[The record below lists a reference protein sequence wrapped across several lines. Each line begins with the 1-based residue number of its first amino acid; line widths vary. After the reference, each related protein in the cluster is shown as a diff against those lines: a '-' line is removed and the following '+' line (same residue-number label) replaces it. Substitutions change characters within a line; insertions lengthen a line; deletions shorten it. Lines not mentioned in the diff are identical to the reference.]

1 MKRMTFTDLRLD
13 WLMERGPWL
22 SPPAILLLSAV
33 LLAVA
38 AIADWLV
45 GHISLGVLYMLPMML
60 AALVLEPL
68 ELAGLA
74 LFSAF
79 LRSRFD
85 YPGSGIEIALRFAF
99 ASVSYFT
106 CGLFVAALVSNRKL
120 VKEHL
125 GKLQREQALRKEAED
140 QLRLLVASS
149 PAAILTLNEHGTV
162 LAANK
167 AADGLFAIPDNQ
179 SMRGRGIEKYLPV
192 LADALDLKNAPE
204 GFRTAAQCTGYRSNG
219 EIFQAHTWFSSYHA
233 PEGTRLA
240 AIVVDSSEEMRD
252 REEQNLRQLVK
263 SNRIVASVVSHEL
276 RNLCGAISLLC
287 SHLNEKHA
295 LAGDEDFLGIL
306 SLVKGLE
313 RVALLELHSQEAGR
327 GDVEHIPLRQ
337 VLDQLRIV
345 IESEW
350 KEIGGSVRWRL
361 PEGNPL
367 VVADPPGLLQA
378 FLNLANNSHRA
389 VQKASRRELEI
400 AVLLEGESVV
410 IQFQDSGPGIES
422 PERLF
427 QPFQTGADGTG
438 LGLFLSRAVVR
449 SYGGDLQFEPNV
461 SRSCFVIKLQKV

>member
-13 WLMERGPWL
+13 WLMERGANL
-22 SPPAILLLSAV
+22 SRPSILLLSAA

-38 AIADWLV
+38 ALADWLV
-45 GHISLGVLYMLPMML
+45 GHISLGVLYILPMMV
-60 AALVLEPL
+60 AALELEPL

-120 VKEHL
+120 VRVHL
-125 GKLQREQALRKEAED
+125 SRIQSEQVLRKEAED

-167 AADGLFAIPDNQ
+167 AAGSLFAIPDSQ
-179 SMRGRGIEKYLPV
+179 SMQGRGIAKYLPV
-192 LADALDLKNAPE
+192 LSDALHLKSVPE
-204 GFRTAAQCTGYRSNG
+204 GFRTAAQCTGYRLNG
-219 EIFQAHTWFSSYHA
+219 EIFQAHTWFSSYTA

-263 SNRIVASVVSHEL
+263 SNRIVASVVAHEL

-287 SHLNEKHA
+287 SHLNDKHA
-295 LAGDEDFLGIL
+295 LSGDEDFLGII

-313 RVALLELHSQEAGR
+313 KVALRELNPQGGE
-327 GDVEHIPLRQ
+327 VEQVPLQQ
-337 VLDQLRIV
+337 VLDHLRIV

-350 KEIGGSVRWRL
+350 KEIGGLVQWRL
-361 PEGNPL
+361 PGTNPL
-367 VVADPPGLLQA
+367 VVADPPGLLQV

-389 VQKASRRELEI
+389 VQKSSRRELEI
-400 AVLLEGESVV
+400 VVLEEAENVV

-427 QPFQTGADGTG
+427 QPFQTGADGSG

-449 SYGGDLQFEPNV
+449 SYGGDLRFEPTLG
-461 SRSCFVIKLQKV
+461 RSCFVVRLQKL

>member
-1 MKRMTFTDLRLD
+1 MARITFTDLRLD
-13 WLMERGPWL
+13 WLMERGAKL
-22 SPPAILLLSAV
+22 GQSAILLLSAALLV
-33 LLAVA
+33 LAAV
-38 AIADWLV
+38 ADWLV
-45 GHISLGVLYMLPMML
+45 GHISLGVLYILPMML

-68 ELAGLA
+68 ELVALA

-125 GKLQREQALRKEAED
+125 DKIQREQALRKEAED

-149 PAAILTLNEHGTV
+149 PAAILTLDPHGTV

-167 AADGLFAIPDNQ
+167 AADALFAIPDGQ
-179 SMRGRGIEKYLPV
+179 FMQGQGIEKYLPV
-192 LADALDLKNAPE
+192 LADALHLKNVPE
-204 GFRTAAQCTGYRSNG
+204 GFRTAAQCTGHRSNG

-233 PEGTRLA
+233 PGGTRLA

-252 REEQNLRQLVK
+252 REEQNLQQLVK

-287 SHLNEKHA
+287 SHLNDKHA
-295 LAGDEDFLGIL
+295 LAGDEDFQGII

-313 RVALLELHSQEAGR
+313 KVASLELHSQEGGR
-327 GDVEHIPLRQ
+327 GEVEQVLLRQ
-337 VLDQLRIV
+337 VLDHLRIV

-350 KEIGGSVRWRL
+350 KEIGGLVRWHL
-361 PEGNPL
+361 PETSPL
-367 VVADPPGLLQA
+367 VVADPAGLLQA
-378 FLNLANNSHRA
+378 FLNLAHNSHRA
-389 VQKASRRELEI
+389 VQKASLRELEI
-400 AVLLEGESVV
+400 VVLVESENVV
-410 IQFQDSGPGIES
+410 IQFKDSGPGIES
-422 PERLF
+422 PDRLF

-449 SYGGDLQFEPNV
+449 SYGGDLRFEPKL
-461 SRSCFVIKLQKV
+461 SPSCFVVKLQKV